1 MVDQIRPL
9 TPEALRASARA
20 AAEQG
25 IPLDEAHAHLA
36 HEPALREQFEAA
48 YTAALQAEVA

>member
-9 TPEALRASARA
+9 SEEALRASARA

>member
-9 TPEALRASARA
+9 STETLRASARA

-25 IPLDEAHAHLA
+25 VPHDEANHFERGSQLWVVF
-36 HEPALREQFEAA
+36 HEA
-48 YTAALQAEVA
+48 YHGVVETA